1 MDTFPMKT
9 DLIQIKGKPKNGKVK
24 VVKYDRSF
32 LSRIIQ
38 NEKAK
43 RFYDEIK
50 NYCMSF
56 ERVKARSAWGAESFV
71 VGNET
76 IVKLIY
82 LGGSLCVLAALS
94 PALYSQKDYPHADF
108 SEKREYASTPMLL
121 PVRTN
126 AEVKIA
132 RRMIAEA
139 FTTRC
144 IYTLEFPTRA
154 DYVASLPAQKDESL
168 IKKKMIK
175 VSESEMS
182 EADAK
187 KAVASALK
195 SEAEEE
201 KILEEIG
208 GTKKRAPKKK
218 PQEEA
223 PVEETLPVIPAQSE
237 EGSEE
242 VIETPAEPAPIAI
255 EEAPIE
261 PAPAEDACDEE
272 GEIEDETNDEDMP
285 DTVFELASDGLVI
298 EVKYDRSFISRIIQ
312 NEGAKTYYD
321 EIKNYLISFGLKPRA
336 SWKADSFYLGRKT
349 YLVAKVRG
357 KTLTLYYAL
366 DPTAYEDRIY
376 HHVDVSGKK
385 TYEKTPMMV
394 KVRSDLGLRKA
405 KKLIDEMMDAAAF
418 SQKETPRVDYVAL
431 YPYETTDALIEKKLI
446 KRFERHL
453 DETESVAV
461 LERKE
466 VIEVKKEDTPED
478 QPEEVVFELR
488 EEPIAEPIEEPAE
501 DTIEPAAETADESV
515 EAVEETAAGSED
527 SIEDVVFELD
537 EGEDEI
543 EDVVFETV
551 DEEDEED
558 VTFEL
563 VEETPSGMES
573 YAKEKT
579 EGKFVTLKKYM
590 RGFTAKMRQGD
601 DERKDYYAEI
611 KAKLLSYKGVKL
623 SESFSGDSY
632 KKGARALM
640 KSRIRGKTLC
650 LFFALNPDNYKQT
663 IYRQQYKGDTKAYA
677 STPMMVRVKS
687 EQGLKRA
694 LRLIEEMERNY
705 LLQAGDPVDYVKVR
719 GEYLYEETASLV
731 EKGLIK
737 TRLVTVTEYEAER
750 LLKKKSK

>member
-1 MDTFPMKT
+1 MDNFPMKT
-9 DLIQIKGKPKNGKVK
+9 ELIYIKGKPKNGKVK

-50 NYCMSF
+50 NYCLSF
-56 ERVKARSAWGAESFV
+56 ERSKARPAWGAESFV

-76 IVKLIY
+76 VIKLIY
-82 LGGSLCVLAALS
+82 MGGSLCVLAALS
-94 PALYSQKDYPHADF
+94 PTAYSQKDYPHADF
-108 SEKREYASTPMLL
+108 SERKEYASTPMLL

-126 AEVKIA
+126 AEAKVA

-154 DYVASLPAQKDESL
+154 DYVASLPTQKDETL
-168 IKKKMIK
+168 IKKNMIK

-187 KAVASALK
+187 KAIAAALK
-195 SEAEEE
+195 NEAEEE
-201 KILEEIG
+201 KVLEEIG

-218 PQEEA
+218 KAAEVPAEA
-223 PVEETLPVIPAQSE
+223 PEEIPVEPVEAPEETEIPETPVEVSE
-237 EGSEE
+237 EES
-242 VIETPAEPAPIAI
+242 A
-255 EEAPIE
+255 
-261 PAPAEDACDEE
+261 EE
-272 GEIEDETNDEDMP
+272 GETEETNDDDAL

-298 EVKYDRSFISRIIQ
+298 EVKYDRSFVARIIQ
-312 NEGAKTYYD
+312 NEGAKKYYD
-321 EIKNYLISFGLKPRA
+321 EIKNYALSFGLKSRA
-336 SWKADSFYLGRKT
+336 SWKADSFYLGRTT
-349 YLVAKVRG
+349 YLVTKVRG

-366 DPTAYEDRIY
+366 DPKAYEDRIY

-394 KVRSDLGLRKA
+394 RVRSDLGLRKA
-405 KKLIDEMMDAAAF
+405 KKLIEEMLTAA
-418 SQKETPRVDYVAL
+418 SLSPKETPRVDYVSI
-431 YPYETTDALIEKKLI
+431 YPYENTDALIEKKLI

-453 DETESVAV
+453 DETESAAV

-466 VIEVKKEDTPED
+466 IIETKKEEKPED
-478 QPEEVVFELR
+478 LPEDVVFELADEPEEEEVEDVVFELGEEADEPEEVVFE
-488 EEPIAEPIEEPAE
+488 
-501 DTIEPAAETADESV
+501 TADE
-515 EAVEETAAGSED
+515 D
-527 SIEDVVFELD
+527 
-537 EGEDEI
+537 
-543 EDVVFETV
+543 
-551 DEEDEED
+551 DEED

-573 YAKEKT
+573 YAKEKA

-590 RGFTAKMRQGD
+590 RGFIAKMRQGD
-601 DERKDYYAEI
+601 DERKDYYAAI

-663 IYRQQYKGDTKAYA
+663 IYRQVYKGDTKAYA

-737 TRLVTVTEYEAER
+737 TRLVTVTEYEAEV